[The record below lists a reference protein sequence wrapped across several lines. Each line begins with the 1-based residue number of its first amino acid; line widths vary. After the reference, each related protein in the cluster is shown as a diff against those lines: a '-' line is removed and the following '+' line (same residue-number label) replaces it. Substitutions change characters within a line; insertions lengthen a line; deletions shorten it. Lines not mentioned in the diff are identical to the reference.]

1 MNLKTIEN
9 FLNNAENLYIVILF
23 TLLAITIYVSVIGI
37 STLVMVTD
45 IAYNESE
52 ELNNVNIIMKR
63 IETINNYILYV
74 TGGFLVILLLFITI
88 PVLFNKENKNK
99 SQTILDNL
107 RNMSSI
113 FVLLA
118 IVIVVVLIMNAI
130 CNNIKNIATNNSN
143 GDGTANDKLSIQ
155 GMYMSIFGIIA
166 SVILIVAI
174 YLFFSKKM
182 KLLDFSY
189 GKLNFS
195 NVVPGVPVIS
205 PIVPAA
211 PAA

>member
-1 MNLKTIEN
+1 
-9 FLNNAENLYIVILF
+9 
-23 TLLAITIYVSVIGI
+23 
-37 STLVMVTD
+37 MVTD

-182 KLLDFSY
+182 KLLDFS
-189 GKLNFS
+189 KFNII
-195 NVVPGVPVIS
+195 PGVPVIS
-205 PIVPAA
+205 PIVPSA

>member
-1 MNLKTIEN
+1 MNLTAIEN
-9 FLNNAENLYIVILF
+9 FLNNAENLYIIILF
-23 TLLAITIYVSVIGI
+23 TLLAITIYISVIGI

-45 IAYNESE
+45 ITYNESE

-74 TGGFLVILLLFITI
+74 TGGFLVVLFLFNII

-99 SQTILDNL
+99 SQTMLNNL

-113 FVLLA
+113 FVLLV

-130 CNNIKNIATNNSN
+130 CNNIKNIATNS
-143 GDGTANDKLSIQ
+143 DGTANDKLSIQ

-174 YLFFSKKM
+174 YLFFSKKQ
-182 KLLDFSY
+182 KLIDFS
-189 GKLNFS
+189 KFNII
-195 NVVPGVPVIS
+195 PGVPVIS
-205 PIVPAA
+205 PVVPSAPAA

>member
-23 TLLAITIYVSVIGI
+23 TLLAITIYVSAIGI

-45 IAYNESE
+45 ITYNESE

-74 TGGFLVILLLFITI
+74 TGGFLVILLLFNII

-99 SQTILDNL
+99 GQTMLNNL

-130 CNNIKNIATNNSN
+130 CNNIKNIATNSSN

-174 YLFFSKKM
+174 YLFFSKKQ
-182 KLLDFSY
+182 KLIDFS
-189 GKLNFS
+189 KFNII
-195 NVVPGVPVIS
+195 PGVPVIS
-205 PIVPAA
+205 ANNNVIKNT
-211 PAA
+211 

>member
-23 TLLAITIYVSVIGI
+23 TLLAITIYVSAIGI

-45 IAYNESE
+45 ITYNESE

-74 TGGFLVILLLFITI
+74 TGGFLVILLLFNII

-99 SQTILDNL
+99 GQTMLNNL

-130 CNNIKNIATNNSN
+130 CNNIKNIATNSSN

-174 YLFFSKKM
+174 YLFFSKKQ
-182 KLLDFSY
+182 KLIDFS
-189 GKLNFS
+189 KFNII
-195 NVVPGVPVIS
+195 PGVPVIS
-205 PIVPAA
+205 PVVPSA